1 MSLPSVYPLSEIN
14 YSQPIR
20 YLTGIRGFDHILG
33 NGLVKGSTLILSGDR
48 GIGKSTIL
56 IQIANYIAENSQKRV
71 LYVSGEENKEQ
82 IKWRADRLNINSPS
96 VYLCEDTEVD
106 NILNLQ
112 LMYQPE
118 LIIIDSLQMLF
129 SNKIK
134 QAPMTPTQMK
144 NGLLVLCKMAKTT
157 GTTVIYIGH
166 ATKNG
171 FIAGLQT
178 LQHMVD
184 VIVYM
189 GFDEDLGVRFMRSDK
204 NRFGETGFTWQI
216 EMTKNGIIDVGLLN
230 KLENSKSVSTTEKTY
245 TITGKDLDKL
255 LEGHPIW
262 KPIVKASYL
271 FIKDK
276 LNKSGGKI

>member
-1 MSLPSVYPLSEIN
+1 
-14 YSQPIR
+14 
-20 YLTGIRGFDHILG
+20 
-33 NGLVKGSTLILSGDR
+33 
-48 GIGKSTIL
+48 
-56 IQIANYIAENSQKRV
+56 
-71 LYVSGEENKEQ
+71 
-82 IKWRADRLNINSPS
+82 
-96 VYLCEDTEVD
+96 
-106 NILNLQ
+106 
-112 LMYQPE
+112 
-118 LIIIDSLQMLF
+118 
-129 SNKIK
+129 
-134 QAPMTPTQMK
+134 MK

-157 GTTVIYIGH
+157 GTTVIFIGH

-216 EMTKNGIIDVGLLN
+216 EMTPNGIIDIGLLN
-230 KLENSKSVSTTEKTY
+230 KLENSKSVSTTDKTY
-245 TITGKDLDKL
+245 TINGKDLDKL
-255 LEGHPIW
+255 LEGHPVW